1 MINDLA
7 FAIMPMF
14 LIWKLS
20 RSRLERCL
28 VSTLMALGL
37 CATGTGIAAIIHLNA
52 INRSTDPLRDSVII
66 FMYCRME
73 EIFLLI
79 ASSTPFLKALVEHVL
94 RQLGAPGFRNIPREL
109 ASYHSNGVTDSH
121 EMSALSRRGLGRPK
135 TESDSS
141 LNATQIP

>member
-1 MINDLA
+1 MISDLA

-28 VSTLMALGL
+28 VSTLLALGV
-37 CATGTGIAAIIHLNA
+37 CATGMGIPAIIHLNA
-52 INRSTDPLRDSVII
+52 LRRSTDPLRDSVII
-66 FMYCRME
+66 YMFCRME
-73 EIFLLI
+73 EICLLI
-79 ASSTPFLKALVEHVL
+79 ASSMPFLKAPVEHVL

-109 ASYHSNGVTDSH
+109 ASYHSNELSDSH
-121 EMSALSRRGLGRPK
+121 ELSDTPRQGLGRPK

-141 LNATQIP
+141 LNAM